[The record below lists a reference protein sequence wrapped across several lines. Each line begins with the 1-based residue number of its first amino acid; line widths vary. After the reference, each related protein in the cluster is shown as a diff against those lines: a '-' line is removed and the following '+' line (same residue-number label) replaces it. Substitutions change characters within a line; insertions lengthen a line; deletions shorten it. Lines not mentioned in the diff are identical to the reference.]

1 MKSNQK
7 YFLTTLQ
14 HHRKGMWNKTVLVAK
29 LGMKSFFPPKIFIRP
44 YSILVFSSKVNSSNL

>member
-29 LGMKSFFPPKIFIRP
+29 LGMKSFFPPKIFIGP
-44 YSILVFSSKVNSSNL
+44 YSILVLFFLQR